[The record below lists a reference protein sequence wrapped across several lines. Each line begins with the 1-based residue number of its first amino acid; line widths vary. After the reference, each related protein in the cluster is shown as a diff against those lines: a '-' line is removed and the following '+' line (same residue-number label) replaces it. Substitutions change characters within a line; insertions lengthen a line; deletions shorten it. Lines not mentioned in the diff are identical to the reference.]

1 MKVDLFTILE
11 EQLQIRNQHVSVE
24 CDKEELDRED
34 NSRGEI
40 LHLEQ
45 KKIIKILSR
54 SKISIFRISTRM
66 CSI

>member
-45 KKIIKILSR
+45 KKIIEILSR
-54 SKISIFRISTRM
+54 SKM
-66 CSI
+66 

>member
-45 KKIIKILSR
+45 KKIIEILSR
-54 SKISIFRISTRM
+54 SKMSIFRSSTRM